1 MVEKNEI
8 LSRIEQLMKDRNWSL
23 YRLSSESEIPY
34 NTLRNLYVRN
44 NDPTLETIRKICK
57 CFNISLQDFF
67 ADTLVLNDTVSYY
80 TSMENKIIKEY
91 RLLNRNDKKLL
102 QAYLAGLR
110 NTLPPEEDV

>member
-80 TSMENKIIKEY
+80 TSMENKILSALWSEQTEKIYIIRK
-91 RLLNRNDKKLL
+91 NAIGFQFNPV
-102 QAYLAGLR
+102 AFFF
-110 NTLPPEEDV
+110 

>member
-1 MVEKNEI
+1 M
-8 LSRIEQLMKDRNWSL
+8 RIFLIYVPDRRFPNM
-23 YRLSSESEIPY
+23 R
-34 NTLRNLYVRN
+34 NTSG
-44 NDPTLETIRKICK
+44 